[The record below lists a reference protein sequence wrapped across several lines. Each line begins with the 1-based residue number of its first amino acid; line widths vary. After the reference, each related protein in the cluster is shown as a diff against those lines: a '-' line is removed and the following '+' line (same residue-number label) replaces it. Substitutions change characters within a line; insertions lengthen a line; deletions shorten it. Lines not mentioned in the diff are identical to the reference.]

1 MRLIE
6 KRKHISNHFRTLKSG
21 IYVAIAIFAFLSLQQ
36 PAHAQLAGTDTVIGD
51 SCAGFPTGASRLTAD
66 GDGADAI
73 LICDGSVWRAP
84 SVTVPLDPD
93 PCIPAKHGSL
103 RYNDSLK
110 TLELCHDSDWISFI
124 ASGEEGD
131 TPTAVSGDG
140 YFVITNSTWTGNLA
154 AAAGGDYTTAEA
166 NASQQIGDKLCLDD
180 LTANDWMGKS
190 DAQSRSIL
198 NSRHVRAFLCS
209 RFSCNN
215 ALPSTTYYFAVSG
228 ELASGGAS
236 FTTDA
241 DGIGPND
248 GASWAG
254 STYFNGNKEFWS
266 NRRTN
271 SSTQWGDNSHGQSS
285 PTRCEYSPGWT
296 DIADAGPGNIGRTNT
311 TNTDRWD
318 AANVDCTVARYL
330 VCMVH
335 P

>member
-1 MRLIE
+1 MIE
-6 KRKHISNHFRTLKSG
+6 NKRNKNHLFKRLKSG
-21 IYVAIAIFAFLSLQQ
+21 IYVAIFAFLSLQHS
-36 PAHAQLAGTDTVIGD
+36 AYAQLAGTDTVIGD
-51 SCAGFPTGASRLTAD
+51 SCAGFPDGASRLTAD

-93 PCIPAKHGSL
+93 PCIPAKHASL
-103 RYNDSLK
+103 RYNNSLK
-110 TLELCHDSDWISFI
+110 TLELCHNSDWISFI
-124 ASGEEGD
+124 ASGDEGD

-140 YFVITNSTWTGNLA
+140 YFVITSTTWTGNLA
-154 AAAGGDYTTAEA
+154 AAAGGDYTTSAA
-166 NASQQIGDKLCLDD
+166 NATQQIGDKLCLDD

-198 NSRHVRAFLCS
+198 NAGHVRAFMCS
-209 RFSCNN
+209 RGSCNN

-241 DGIGPND
+241 DTLGPND
-248 GASWAG
+248 SASWSG
-254 STYFNGNKEFWS
+254 STYFNGNKEYWS
-266 NRRTN
+266 NRESN
-271 SSTQWGDNSHGQSS
+271 SSTQWKNNPHGQSTQS
-285 PTRCEYSPGWT
+285 RCEFSPGWT
-296 DIADAGPGNIGRTNT
+296 NIDAGGGGAVGQTNT
-311 TNTDRWD
+311 TNNDRWD
-318 AANVDCTVARYL
+318 AGNGNDCNVARHL